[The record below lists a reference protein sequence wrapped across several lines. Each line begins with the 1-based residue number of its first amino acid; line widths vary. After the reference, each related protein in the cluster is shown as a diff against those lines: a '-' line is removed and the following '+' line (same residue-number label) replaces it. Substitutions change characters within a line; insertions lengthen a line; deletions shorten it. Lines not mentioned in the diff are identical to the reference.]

1 MNDIERIYSLLTHS
15 NGLKIRAISQELELD
30 KYYVAEIMFSS
41 QNIPYWYQDDDS
53 LWYAKE
59 GALQIEE
66 YRNKVDE
73 LIAPVEIPQRFNLN
87 RFLEEDLS
95 ESLCSYLRQIS
106 KYRVYT
112 NDEMIE
118 LFKRYRNGEL
128 KAFDMIIKSQQR
140 LVANIALF
148 YCRKGAPLE
157 DIIQEGNVGL
167 VKAAE
172 RFDYTQYRSFS
183 NYAKKWILQ
192 SISISMTTL
201 PYLVRL
207 PLNQLARY
215 RKVRMFKEMFEQQ
228 HGYPPSVTDIDV
240 GEDVEPEKITLLYQ
254 LPDNLR
260 KLVEFQEDMDLF
272 QSSTDIVTHDENH
285 EYNSYLVRS
294 LLQCLKNREERILR
308 SYYGIDMVEDTL
320 SSIGDKMYLTRER
333 VRQILWSSVRKLQDV
348 SHVKRE
354 EAKIGEMIRIVSS
367 NQVGRVVNTKQ
378 GKDGTTILV
387 VKMGSGYTTEL
398 SVYDTPY
405 HIVKNEY
412 KKKTQSTQKEQR
424 KNTQK
429 NTFKDIAHSRQKE
442 TKTVV
447 EDARRE
453 VSEIDELK
461 VGDKIYYNKLYC
473 IVIKIIENG
482 KFSKL
487 IIEYANGV
495 RDVVPYNKSRYVKIQ
510 HTRKKTHN
518 KPLTKTRHIDSK
530 IKREAMVGDRIMY
543 GSRPCLVLEKKTM
556 RNSLRLIVKY
566 DDGSLDNVQNDW
578 DKYRVL

>member
-87 RFLEEDLS
+87 RFLEEVLS
-95 ESLCSYLRQIS
+95 ESLRSYLRQIS

-148 YCRKGAPLE
+148 YCRKGVPLE

-240 GEDVEPEKITLLYQ
+240 GEDVELEKITLLYQ

-387 VKMGSGYTTEL
+387 VKMGTGFTTEI
-398 SVYDTPY
+398 SVYDNPY
-405 HIVKNEY
+405 HIIKRNCKSLPQSSLKNA
-412 KKKTQSTQKEQR
+412 QKEKPNNR
-424 KNTQK
+424 SRLKEN
-429 NTFKDIAHSRQKE
+429 KDLTKE
-442 TKTVV
+442 SH
-447 EDARRE
+447 RE
-453 VSEIDELK
+453 LTEIGELK

-473 IVIKIIENG
+473 TVIKKIENG

-487 IIEYANGV
+487 FIEYANGV
-495 RDVVPYNKSRYVKIQ
+495 RDIVSYNKLQYVKISNTSKAS
-510 HTRKKTHN
+510 HRKSLPKSSH
-518 KPLTKTRHIDSK
+518 HIDDQ
-530 IKREAMVGDRIMY
+530 IKKEAMVGDKIVY
-543 GSRPCLVLEKKTM
+543 NSKPCIVIEKKTM
-556 RNSLRLIVKY
+556 MGSLRLIVKY
-566 DDGSLDNVQNDW
+566 NDGSIDNVQNDW
-578 DKYRVL
+578 NRYKII

>member
-73 LIAPVEIPQRFNLN
+73 LIAPVEKPQRFNLN

-95 ESLCSYLRQIS
+95 ESLRSYLRQIS

-461 VGDKIYYNKLYC
+461 VGDKIYYNKLSC

>member
-1 MNDIERIYSLLTHS
+1 
-15 NGLKIRAISQELELD
+15 
-30 KYYVAEIMFSS
+30 
-41 QNIPYWYQDDDS
+41 
-53 LWYAKE
+53 
-59 GALQIEE
+59 
-66 YRNKVDE
+66 
-73 LIAPVEIPQRFNLN
+73 
-87 RFLEEDLS
+87 
-95 ESLCSYLRQIS
+95 
-106 KYRVYT
+106 
-112 NDEMIE
+112 
-118 LFKRYRNGEL
+118 
-128 KAFDMIIKSQQR
+128 
-140 LVANIALF
+140 
-148 YCRKGAPLE
+148 
-157 DIIQEGNVGL
+157 
-167 VKAAE
+167 
-172 RFDYTQYRSFS
+172 
-183 NYAKKWILQ
+183 
-192 SISISMTTL
+192 MTTL

-424 KNTQK
+424 KKAQK
-429 NTFKDIAHSRQKE
+429 NTFKDIAHSRQNE
-442 TKTVV
+442 TKNVV

-461 VGDKIYYNKLYC
+461 VGDKIYYNKLSC